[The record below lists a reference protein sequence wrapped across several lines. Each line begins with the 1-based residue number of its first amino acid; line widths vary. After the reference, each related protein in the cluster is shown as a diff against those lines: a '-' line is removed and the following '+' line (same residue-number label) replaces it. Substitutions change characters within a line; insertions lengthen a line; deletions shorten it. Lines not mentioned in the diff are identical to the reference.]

1 MQIVNALYDVPI
13 PKHNAN
19 PKLRPHKLDNIETA
33 LKMVEAAKIKTNF
46 LKHTHL
52 IDHDLKMILGMMWAI
67 ILDYAIKG
75 ISEEEMTAKE
85 GLLLWCRKKTTGYRD
100 IDPPG
105 IQNFTTS
112 FQNGLAFLALI
123 HKHQPQLV
131 DYDSLSKENA
141 AQNLEQAFSTAEQQ
155 LGIPRLLDVEDMM
168 VDKVSPRNSHCRLPA
183 FVACPYAALI
193 CELLLRTCLSAG

>member
-1 MQIVNALYDVPI
+1 
-13 PKHNAN
+13 
-19 PKLRPHKLDNIETA
+19 
-33 LKMVEAAKIKTNF
+33 
-46 LKHTHL
+46 
-52 IDHDLKMILGMMWAI
+52 
-67 ILDYAIKG
+67 
-75 ISEEEMTAKE
+75 MTAKE

-131 DYDSLSKENA
+131 DYDSLSKDNA

-155 LGIPRLLDVEDMM
+155 LGIPRLLDVEDLM
-168 VDKVSPRNSHCRLPA
+168 VDKPDERSVMTYVSEYHRR
-183 FVACPYAALI
+183 
-193 CELLLRTCLSAG
+193 